1 MKGIEKAEFRRTLP
15 YFWPLYLVIPAITCF
30 ALTYFM
36 YAVHLPK
43 DNEKVSVFVA
53 SASLDSSSLKKQ
65 MEDYLKEKGAK
76 AAQPIYA
83 NPNEAT
89 FASKLNVV
97 GYHSADLFLLPE
109 SVIAGVDI
117 GEVFLPFRPALK
129 ENWVNFSSPTYLMK
143 DGLEFGLRLHEKGIE
158 DGLSG
163 IIGFLAEDYYLCLN
177 PSSKNLGNLGIY
189 DIPEDKLALEAFS
202 YLQEASL
209 L

>member
-1 MKGIEKAEFRRTLP
+1 M
-15 YFWPLYLVIPAITCF
+15 
-30 ALTYFM
+30 
-36 YAVHLPK
+36 
-43 DNEKVSVFVA
+43 
-53 SASLDSSSLKKQ
+53 
-65 MEDYLKEKGAK
+65 
-76 AAQPIYA
+76 
-83 NPNEAT
+83 
-89 FASKLNVV
+89 
-97 GYHSADLFLLPE
+97 
-109 SVIAGVDI
+109 IAGVDI

>member
-1 MKGIEKAEFRRTLP
+1 MKGLARAEFRRTLP

-43 DNEKVSVFVA
+43 DNEKVCVFVA
-53 SASLDSSSLKKQ
+53 SASMDSTSLKKQ
-65 MEDYLKEKGAK
+65 MESSLKEKGAK

-83 NPNEAT
+83 NPEDAS

-97 GYHSADLFLLPE
+97 GFHSADLLLLPE
-109 SVIAGVDI
+109 SVISTIDI

-129 ENWVNFSSPTYLMK
+129 ENWVSLSSPTYLLK
-143 DGLEFGLRLHEKGIE
+143 DGLEFGLLLHEKGVE
-158 DGLSG
+158 DGLSST
-163 IIGFLAEDYYLCLN
+163 IGFLAEDYYLCLN
-177 PSSKNLGNLGIY
+177 PISKNLGNLGLF

-202 YLQEASL
+202 YLLEASL